1 MCRWRIGALGL
12 WAFLWGASPASGQA
26 PTGSSLQHR
35 ADSLLALWREA
46 STLAGIQQESHA
58 AKGTAVA
65 ATTRATASARGMR
78 PVRVEGLMILSDA
91 PDAIPLRAAAERAW
105 RVLHRTYSKSAPVL
119 TAQPLRI
126 HVARRGVATA
136 SNNDREVSDDMS
148 LDALTRTILA
158 MVGQPRADSTLTSWL
173 GGSVR
178 PLLDT
183 AASSSASYV
192 DLVLAPSRAARS
204 CFAGSLVGCRAALQ
218 LADDSTFFLTAYDA
232 EDRRAVVAG
241 ARAPTLLEPL
251 DRSIY
256 DRCLVERIDAA
267 CVDFLRSLGR
277 GQIPRPLP
285 DEARE
290 LFMTTVLDA
299 GGPAAYDRLVGTPTA
314 AIADRLVAASG
325 IPLDSVVAR
334 WRNRLIAA
342 RPPAPSVPLID
353 GLLALLW
360 IGVLA
365 TCALRSTRW
374 RVA

>member
-1 MCRWRIGALGL
+1 MCKWRTGTLAL
-12 WAFLWGASPASGQA
+12 WAVVCGASPSSGQA
-26 PTGSSLQHR
+26 PTVSSLQHR

-46 STLAGIQQESHA
+46 NTLAGIQVESHA
-58 AKGTAVA
+58 AKGTAVS
-65 ATTRATASARGMR
+65 ATTRATAAARGMR
-78 PVRVEGLMILSDA
+78 PVQVEGLMILSDA
-91 PDAIPLRAAAERAW
+91 PDVIPLHAAVARAW
-105 RVLHRTYSKSAPVL
+105 TVLDRTYGKSAPAL

-136 SNNDREVSDDMS
+136 SNNAREVSDDMS

-158 MVGQPRADSTLTSWL
+158 MVGQPRADSGLTSWL
-173 GGSVR
+173 GGNVR

-204 CFAGSLVGCRAALQ
+204 CLAGNLAGCRAALQ
-218 LADDSTFFLTAYDA
+218 LTDDSTFFLTAYDA
-232 EDRRAVVAG
+232 EDRRAVVAD
-241 ARAPTLLEPL
+241 ARAPGLLEPL

-256 DRCLVERIDAA
+256 DRCLEARVDAA

-277 GQIPRPLP
+277 GQVPRPLP
-285 DEARE
+285 DQARE
-290 LFMTTVLDA
+290 FFVTTVLDA
-299 GGPAAYDRLVGTPTA
+299 GGPAAYDRLVGAPTA

-325 IPLDSVVAR
+325 RPIDSIVAR
-334 WRNRLIAA
+334 WRSRLIAA
-342 RPPAPSVPLID
+342 RPPAPSVPLAD

-360 IGVLA
+360 IGVLT